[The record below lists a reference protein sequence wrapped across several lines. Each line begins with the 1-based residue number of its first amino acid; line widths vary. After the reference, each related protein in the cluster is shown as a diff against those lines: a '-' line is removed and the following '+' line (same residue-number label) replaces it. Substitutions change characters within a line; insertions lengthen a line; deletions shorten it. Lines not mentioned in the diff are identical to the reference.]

1 MTTACNHGEVMKSMS
16 AVPPTGIRFPDDIKR
31 LLKEV
36 ARRDGRSM
44 NSEVVKRIERSLR
57 EDGFIKS

>member
-1 MTTACNHGEVMKSMS
+1 MKSVP

-36 ARRDGRSM
+36 AKRDGRSM